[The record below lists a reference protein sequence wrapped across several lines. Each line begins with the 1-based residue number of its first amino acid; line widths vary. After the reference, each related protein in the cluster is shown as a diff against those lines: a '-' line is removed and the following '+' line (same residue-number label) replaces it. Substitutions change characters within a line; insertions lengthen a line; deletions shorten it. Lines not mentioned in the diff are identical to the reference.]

1 MSEKEFDFTK
11 KKRVVVKIGS
21 SSLNRGE
28 TGNLNFTKLEHLVR
42 ELCDMRNRGM
52 DVCLVSSGAIAVGRQ
67 TIGLNERPKDIST
80 KQACAAV
87 GQARLMM
94 TYQRMFAE
102 YNQIAGQILMTK
114 NTMVNPVS
122 RENAQNTF
130 EELFRLGVIPI
141 VNENDTVSTY
151 EMQFGDN
158 DTLSAIV
165 SSLVGADLLILLSDI
180 DGLFTDD
187 PHKNPDAKL
196 IKVVDKIDTK
206 LLGMAK
212 GSTGSDVGTG
222 GMATKLTAAK
232 IATLSGAD
240 MVIANGVD
248 VCILHHIIDDDFTGT
263 SNSLFMQPSPAIC
276 ITFSSPWTSTFFSA
290 RRFIN
295 SGRNVSAIF
304 SWMTSDSHALHTPI
318 LCVLAFN
325 IISIAISK
333 SAVSSTKI

>member
-1 MSEKEFDFTK
+1 MDQSSFHFHE

-21 SSLNRGE
+21 SSLNYEE

-42 ELCDMRNRGM
+42 ELCNLRNRGM

-67 TIGLNERPKDIST
+67 SLGMTERPRELST

-94 TYQRMFAE
+94 IYQKLFAE
-102 YNQIAGQILMTK
+102 YNQVAGQVLMTK

-122 RENAQNTF
+122 RENAKKTF
-130 EELFRLGVIPI
+130 DELVRLGASPI

-165 SSLVGADLLILLSDI
+165 ASLIGADLLILLSDI

-196 IKVVDKIDTK
+196 IEVVEKMDSDI
-206 LLGMAK
+206 LGMAK
-212 GSTGSDVGTG
+212 STTGSDVGTG

-232 IATLSGAD
+232 IATLSGTD
-240 MVIANGVD
+240 MIIANGAD
-248 VCILHHIIDDDFTGT
+248 VCVLHHIFDDSFRGTIFKAQKKETFRIQDF
-263 SNSLFMQPSPAIC
+263 
-276 ITFSSPWTSTFFSA
+276 
-290 RRFIN
+290 
-295 SGRNVSAIF
+295 
-304 SWMTSDSHALHTPI
+304 I
-318 LCVLAFN
+318 LET
-325 IISIAISK
+325 IG
-333 SAVSSTKI
+333 